1 MEINKFAKQK
11 GFTLIEVMIAL
22 AIFVM
27 LIFGVSKMLS
37 DIFINSNQE
46 VISMSNIDQARSA
59 LSTFTNEI
67 RNSVTGVDGYY
78 PLNQTGDSQI
88 VFFSNYKVS
97 NSAVARI
104 RYYIDGNILYK
115 GVVLP
120 SGSPLSYNL
129 LNESV
134 KVVATGISNSGS
146 PLFYY
151 YDGNYNGNTSAL
163 AQPVNINQVRF
174 VKMSLMVLNNI
185 KQNDTSKFSISAG
198 SAIRSVKDNLGN

>member
-1 MEINKFAKQK
+1 M
-11 GFTLIEVMIAL
+11 V
-22 AIFVM
+22 
-27 LIFGVSKMLS
+27 
-37 DIFINSNQE
+37 
-46 VISMSNIDQARSA
+46 
-59 LSTFTNEI
+59 
-67 RNSVTGVDGYY
+67 VTV
-78 PLNQTGDSQI
+78 
-88 VFFSNYKVS
+88 
-97 NSAVARI
+97 AVRLFE
-104 RYYIDGNILYK
+104 D
-115 GVVLP
+115 
-120 SGSPLSYNL
+120 
-129 LNESV
+129 ESV

>member
-67 RNSVTGVDGYY
+67 RNSVTGVDGSY

>member
-1 MEINKFAKQK
+1 MKRNKFTKQK

-46 VISMSNIDQARSA
+46 VISMSNIDQARSV

-67 RNSVTGVDGYY
+67 RNSVTGVDGSY
-78 PLNQTGDSQI
+78 PINQAGNSQI
-88 VFFSNYKVS
+88 IFFSNYRTS
-97 NSAVARI
+97 NSVVQRI
-104 RYYIDGNILYK
+104 RYYISGNTLYK
-115 GVVLP
+115 AIVLP
-120 SGSPLSYNL
+120 SGNSYNL
-129 LNESV
+129 SSESV
-134 KVVATGISNSGS
+134 KSVATGISNGNT

-151 YDGNYNGNTSAL
+151 FDGNYNGKTSAL
-163 AQPVNINQVRF
+163 SQPVNINQIRF
-174 VKMSLMVLNNI
+174 VKINLLVLNNI
-185 KQNDTSKFSISAG
+185 IENDTSNFSISAG